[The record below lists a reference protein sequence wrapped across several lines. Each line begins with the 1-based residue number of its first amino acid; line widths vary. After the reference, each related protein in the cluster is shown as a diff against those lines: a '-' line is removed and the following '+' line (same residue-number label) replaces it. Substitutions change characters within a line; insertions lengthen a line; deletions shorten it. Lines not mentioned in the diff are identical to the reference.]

1 MRRRGVGAEGWV
13 FILLL
18 HAATFG
24 GDFQVQFHTQTEE
37 GCWKLQK
44 VVMRQIEKEMPYLKV
59 EGREC
64 RRQG

>member
-1 MRRRGVGAEGWV
+1 M

-44 VVMRQIEKEMPYLKV
+44 VVMRQIEKEMPYLKF
-59 EGREC
+59 ELREC
-64 RRQG
+64 RPNL

>member
-1 MRRRGVGAEGWV
+1 MGAEGWV

-37 GCWKLQK
+37 GCQKLQK
-44 VVMRQIEKEMPYLKV
+44 GGRGQIEKER
-59 EGREC
+59 G
-64 RRQG
+64 